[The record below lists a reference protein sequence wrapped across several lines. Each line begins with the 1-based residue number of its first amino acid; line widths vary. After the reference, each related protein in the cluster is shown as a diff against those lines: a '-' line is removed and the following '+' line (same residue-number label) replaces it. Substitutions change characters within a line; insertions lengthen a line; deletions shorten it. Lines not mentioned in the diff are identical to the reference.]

1 MKQINRYETKASPN
15 YQMPAANHS
24 CKCEAYLLNLILIPC
39 LVAFEAGFHT
49 ELKAFSS
56 SSSRYFIEHSV
67 TVLFAHIFPN

>member
-24 CKCEAYLLNLILIPC
+24 CKCEAYFIGILIPC

-49 ELKAFSS
+49 ELEAFSF

-67 TVLFAHIFPN
+67 PVLFAHIFPN